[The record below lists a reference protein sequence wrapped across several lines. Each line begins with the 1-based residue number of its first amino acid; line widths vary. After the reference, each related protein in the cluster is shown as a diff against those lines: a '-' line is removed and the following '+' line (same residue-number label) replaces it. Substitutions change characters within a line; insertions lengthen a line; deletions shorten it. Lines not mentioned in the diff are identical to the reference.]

1 MATVPDQ
8 LDVARLSRTLRGTA
22 AAQLETHGYTVL
34 EPQLSPARIA
44 TIAAALDAAVA
55 AADPRDVGRG
65 RTCIRVWDFVNRGP
79 AFDGLYLVEPV
90 LAACCQVIAAPFKLS
105 TMHARAINPRG
116 PGQTLHV
123 DFAREA
129 QDVARNAWPML
140 GFIVMIDDFH
150 ADNGA
155 TRFVPGSHLEA
166 EPPKSDEA
174 VAACGP
180 AGSIIVYNGA
190 VWHGAGPN
198 ATGLP
203 RRSIQG
209 AYIRRDAVGF
219 PLAARML
226 PETLGRIGPLAR
238 YLLAV

>member
-1 MATVPDQ
+1 VAEQ
-8 LDVARLSRTLRGTA
+8 LDLASSSGRLPAAA
-22 AAQLETHGYTVL
+22 AAQLRDEGFAVL
-34 EPQLSPARIA
+34 PPQLAAARIA

-55 AADPRDVGRG
+55 AADARDRGSG
-65 RTCIRVWDFVNRGP
+65 RTCTRVWDFVNRGP
-79 AFDGLYLVEPV
+79 AFDELYLFEPV
-90 LAACCQVIAAPFKLS
+90 LAACSLVIAAPFKLS
-105 TMHARAINPRG
+105 TMHSRAINPRS
-116 PGQTLHV
+116 PGQNLHV
-123 DFAREA
+123 DFAREP
-129 QDVARNAWPML
+129 QDLARNAWPML
-140 GFIVMIDDFH
+140 GFIVMIDAFR

-155 TRFVPGSHLEA
+155 TRFVPRSQGA
-166 EPPKSDEA
+166 AVQPRAQDA

-198 ATGLP
+198 GTNRP

-209 AYIRRDAVGF
+209 AYIRRDATGF

-226 PETLGRIGPLAR
+226 PETLGRITPLAR

>member
-1 MATVPDQ
+1 VVAE
-8 LDVARLSRTLRGTA
+8 LDLASLNGRLA
-22 AAQLETHGYTVL
+22 AAAEAQLLEEGFAVL
-34 EPQLSPARIA
+34 PPQLSAARVA

-55 AADPRDVGRG
+55 AADPRDRGSG
-65 RTCIRVWDFVNRGP
+65 RTCTRVWDFVNRGP
-79 AFDGLYLVEPV
+79 AFDELYLFEPV
-90 LAACCQVIAAPFKLS
+90 LAACCLVIAAPFKLS
-105 TMHARAINPRG
+105 TMHSRSINPRS

-123 DFAREA
+123 DFARGLE
-129 QDVARNAWPML
+129 DVERGAWPML
-140 GFIVMIDDFH
+140 GFIVMIDAFR

-155 TRFVPGSHLEA
+155 TRFVPGSQHAA
-166 EPPKSDEA
+166 EQPPAADA
-174 VAACGP
+174 VSACGP

-198 ATGLP
+198 ATDRP

-209 AYIRRDAVGF
+209 AYIRRNATGF

-226 PETLGRIGPLAR
+226 PETVARIAPLAR